1 MESMNYTYE
10 EEIGYCQDVG
20 DWIEWKI
27 IDTKGNVIARAVSEE
42 SAALIVSALNG
53 TA

>member
-10 EEIGYCQDVG
+10 EVEFSLGTYWDILDKNG
-20 DWIEWKI
+20 EHFAS
-27 IDTKGNVIARAVSEE
+27 TKSEE

-53 TA
+53 VAV

>member
-10 EEIGYCQDVG
+10 EVRESMGTYFDILDRDGEPMAITY
-20 DWIEWKI
+20 
-27 IDTKGNVIARAVSEE
+27 SEE

-53 TA
+53 VAV